1 MSRMNLHTS
10 LVQTQKQN
18 DQIQIKIAE
27 TKTQIEY
34 DKWRL
39 SQQMKALRQ
48 LEQDNDC
55 IR

>member
-1 MSRMNLHTS
+1 MSRLNLHSS

-18 DQIQIKIAE
+18 DQIKVKISE
-27 TKTQIEY
+27 TKAQIEY

-48 LEQDNDC
+48 LEQDND
-55 IR
+55 